1 MELLAEVV
9 MRADRVEVTWDAAKT
24 SWLVRIVN
32 GEEVIRRHCDLPK
45 NSDEQ
50 TLRSAVQKTLKD
62 EGFESDPM
70 NATIHAE

>member
-1 MELLAEVV
+1 
-9 MRADRVEVTWDAAKT
+9 MRADRVEVTWDAAKAN
-24 SWLVRIVN
+24 WLVRIVN
-32 GEEVIRRHCDLPK
+32 GEEVIRRRCDLPK

-70 NATIHAE
+70 IANIRAE